1 MKTGYNTAPVGL
13 KEITLEE
20 FTRGIFHYCKDAWE
34 SKQVRGEIFFDL
46 QMIPLVYDK
55 AKEKD
60 LGFAIMRDWYD
71 PETKRN
77 RETTLIRFCRYGL
90 DEDWN
95 KFERQF
101 AAQFA
106 GDNS

>member
-1 MKTGYNTAPVGL
+1 MTDYNTAPVGL
-13 KEITLEE
+13 KEISLEE
-20 FTRGIFHYCKDAWE
+20 FSKSIFHYCKDAWE
-34 SKQVRGEIFFDL
+34 SKQVRGESFFDL
-46 QMIPLVYDK
+46 QMIPLVYDD
-55 AKEKD
+55 AKKMD

-77 RETTLIRFCRYGL
+77 RPKSIIRFCRYGL
-90 DEDWN
+90 DDDWN
-95 KFERQF
+95 KFEGRF